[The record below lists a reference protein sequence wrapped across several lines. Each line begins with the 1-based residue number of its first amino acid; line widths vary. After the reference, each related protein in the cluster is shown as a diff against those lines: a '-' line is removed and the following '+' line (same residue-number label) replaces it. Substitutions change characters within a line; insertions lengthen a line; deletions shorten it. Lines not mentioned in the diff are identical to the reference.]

1 MRQYTSRIQRVYGR
15 DYLASDWIYGN
26 HPIREVMNQEK
37 IKVSELVRLATEQKC
52 QYIIVER
59 SKETIGKFEKYRVI
73 KIGETTNYD
82 IYRNYRVDIKKRVTR
97 KILNSCVRL
106 NQDGRDKVLGIMEDY
121 SEIEKYKA

>member
-1 MRQYTSRIQRVYGR
+1 M
-15 DYLASDWIYGN
+15 
-26 HPIREVMNQEK
+26 
-37 IKVSELVRLATEQKC
+37 
-52 QYIIVER
+52 ER

-106 NQDGRDKVLGIMEDY
+106 NQDGRDKILGIMEDY

>member
-1 MRQYTSRIQRVYGR
+1 MFIVPFLTYNVNER
-15 DYLASDWIYGN
+15 
-26 HPIREVMNQEK
+26 K
-37 IKVSELVRLATEQKC
+37 IINDK
-52 QYIIVER
+52 
-59 SKETIGKFEKYRVI
+59 GFEKYRVI

-106 NQDGRDKVLGIMEDY
+106 NQDGRDKILGIMEDY